1 MLCIC
6 RLTKQLGL
14 KQHSLELLQKRLEGS
29 DIHQLTQNKAS
40 FEDQLN
46 KAGEELK
53 SAQDK
58 KEEQILLA
66 RSLQEE
72 INNFGKDKDKR
83 IKAAKE
89 KVKQA
94 KSNLESSKKVLK
106 AAESAVQVALAE
118 HDNSVQERA
127 SLNGQ
132 MQSVKENIT
141 ILEQQVE
148 QLGITV
154 KETKTMYDESN
165 SRLEEL
171 RLRLKECDGEIAAAI
186 KEKDGL
192 QKQRNDSIIERKK
205 IFNR

>member
-1 MLCIC
+1 
-6 RLTKQLGL
+6 L

-29 DIHQLTQNKAS
+29 DVHQLTQNKAKL
-40 FEDQLN
+40 EDELS
-46 KAGEELK
+46 KTREELK
-53 SAQDK
+53 AAQDK
-58 KEEQILLA
+58 KQEQILLA
-66 RSLQEE
+66 KSLEDD

-94 KSNLESSKKVLK
+94 KFNLETCKKVLK

-127 SLNGQ
+127 SLLGQ
-132 MQSVKENIT
+132 VQTAKENIRS
-141 ILEQQVE
+141 LEQQVE

-154 KETKTMYDESN
+154 KETKTLYDESN

-171 RLRLKECDGEIAAAI
+171 RLRLKECDSEIAAAL
-186 KEKDGL
+186 KERDGL
-192 QKQRNDSIIERKK
+192 QKQRNDSIIDRKK